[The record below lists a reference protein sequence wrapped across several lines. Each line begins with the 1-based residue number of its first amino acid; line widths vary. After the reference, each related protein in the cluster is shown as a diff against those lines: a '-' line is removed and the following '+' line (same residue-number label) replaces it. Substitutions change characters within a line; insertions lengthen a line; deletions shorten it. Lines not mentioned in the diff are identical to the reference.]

1 MDTIYVKSYK
11 APDYNYKNI
20 LRYAKIDESTD
31 ELDTLITSC
40 IDELQ
45 DKLQYF
51 ICYKEYPIY
60 FDTAKGVG
68 YIDLG
73 FTTTY
78 SSDLSVNLSGCTHVI
93 VFAAT
98 IGLQIDRLISKYSTI
113 SPSKGVIM
121 HAIATERIETLA
133 NTFNNDITN
142 EKHALGH
149 ITKPRFSPG
158 YGDFNINNQK
168 DIFEALNC
176 SKNIGLSLKDN
187 MLMTPSKS
195 VTAIIGIR

>member
-20 LRYAKIDESTD
+20 LRYAKVDESTD
-31 ELDTLITSC
+31 EIDNIITSC
-40 IDELQ
+40 IEELNN
-45 DKLQYF
+45 KLQYYV
-51 ICYKEYPIY
+51 CYREYPIT
-60 FDTAKGVG
+60 FLPNCNNSS
-68 YIDLG
+68 INLG
-73 FTTTY
+73 FTTA
-78 SSDLSVNLSGCTHVI
+78 SSSNLLSNLEGCTHIV

-98 IGLQIDRLISKYSTI
+98 IGLQIDRLISKYSNI
-113 SPSKGVIM
+113 SPSRAVIM
-121 HAIATERIETLA
+121 NAIATERIESLA
-133 NTFNNDITN
+133 NTFNNDITS
-142 EKHALGH
+142 EKHALGY

-158 YGDFNINNQK
+158 YGDFNINTQK

-195 VTAIIGIR
+195 ITAIIGIR